1 MSQLICQR
9 RRLPSGHDAPREPAA
24 DRVVRMVRGRC
35 TSVVQLCKSFRWI
48 VVCGAFLTMTFLEAC
63 TDDVPTIVE
72 DPDAFAK
79 ALMGTTGV
87 GLQIVI
93 EPHWLTLDTIGVTG
107 ALTATVLDADGD
119 AIDDATVTWA
129 SADTAI
135 ATIHA
140 TGVVTSVAFGS
151 TKVSATYNSAT
162 AEVTVEVARPLA
174 DREILEIL
182 YRATDGDNWTN
193 NTNWLT
199 DADLSQWHGVR
210 AYRGKVSSLSLRE
223 NNLAGTIPPELGGLD
238 ELRILYLGENRL
250 SGPIPPEL
258 SKFRRLRDLFLSGNA
273 GISGRL
279 PPELGFTGGLEY
291 LGVGGT
297 NLSGLVPRTFANL
310 ELQQFYFDTDR
321 LCIPSDLE
329 AWLTAVPQTV
339 HRYSVCSASINID
352 PSMLYFE
359 APPLGDTA
367 RLQAA
372 VFNAERDTVYG
383 ATIVWASEDTAIA
396 TVDSTGL
403 VTAVDYG
410 TTRVTATSDSLTA
423 TAEVEIVFTLS
434 DRQVLD
440 SIFQLNGG
448 KNWTDTTN
456 WLSSEPLSEWYG
468 VETNA
473 AGKVAGLLLDSNGLT
488 GSIPGLVADLE
499 DLVTLDLSGNDLTG
513 NIPGALNELQQL
525 RDLVLDGNALEGLL
539 PPGLGN
545 MAGLRYLNIVDNK
558 LSGVVPRTFA
568 NLALDTLYAGS
579 SGVCLPPSLDE
590 WFAAIEQTDD
600 AARCVASISIDVVD
614 LPSLTFYATGET
626 ARLAAAYTDAE
637 GDTIAEAPVA
647 WSSGNAAVASVHAS
661 GTVTAV
667 GSGTTEVTATYRSV
681 TASVEVEVALPQND
695 TDVLEILYDRTI
707 GKGWT
712 DGANWLTDAPLSEWA
727 GVETDEHG
735 RVVGLS
741 LPDNNL
747 RGRLHSSIGQL
758 DRLVT
763 LDLSRNWI
771 TGPLPAELGNLHQL
785 RELVLGVNGFSGSL
799 PWQLGNL
806 EGLRTLHVAVTSLS
820 GLIPAYFANL
830 ELDSFRVGGTQLC
843 TPPSL
848 AAWIESIRGTDDPPQ
863 CVATVSIQPSS
874 LTFSAAGDTARL
886 SVAVVGADG
895 RVVESAAV
903 SWESGDRTVARVDA
917 TGLVTARASGIA
929 AVTARYDST
938 TAGTADVAVKLSGSD
953 RAALEALYRATGG
966 DDWKDNTN
974 WLSDEPLEKWHGVSV
989 GNGRV
994 DRLDLFDNDLDGQ
1007 IPAAIGLLENVYML
1021 DLGNN
1026 NAVVG
1031 PIPPAIGRLR
1041 HLRDLN
1047 LRDTRV
1053 DGPVPSEM
1061 GSLTRLRYLSLSYT
1075 NLSGPLPAT
1084 FSNLNISR
1092 FYHAGTGLCV
1102 PRSLAAWYEM
1112 LGNRDPLPCIP
1123 ETKDRKA
1130 LTTLYHKTG
1139 GPKWR
1144 KSRNWMTERSLNTW
1158 QGVTTDQEG
1167 YVTEIFLPWNRITG
1181 SIPPELGDLARLERL
1196 ALYGNKLTR
1205 RIPPELGKLANV
1217 RRFSFSSNELEGPIP
1232 PELGGM
1238 VRADTIYLSGN
1249 ELSGPIPPEIGKLEN
1264 LLHLAL
1270 FDNELSGPL
1279 PAEFG
1284 NLKKLRSMWLV
1295 DNKID
1300 GQLPPE
1306 LGDMT
1311 SLEVLSLSRNAI
1323 TGGIPRELGKLQALK
1338 QLELGDNQ
1346 LTGPIPPELGNI
1358 TSLEELLLQRN
1369 ALSGAIPPEL
1379 GKLSNLELMWIFGN
1393 ELSGPIPAELGNL
1406 SKLERLGISRNRL
1419 TGPIPPELGQLS
1431 ALKELHF
1438 GGNSLT
1444 GPIPP
1449 ELGNLKS
1456 VTYLAL
1462 FDNKLSGRIPGELG
1476 DLTAVRRL
1484 VLADN
1489 RLSGPIPPELGKLS
1503 TLDELHLRG

>member
-1 MSQLICQR
+1 MSQLMCPR
-9 RRLPSGHDAPREPAA
+9 RRLPPGHDAPRELAA
-24 DRVVRMVRGRC
+24 QRVVWMVRARYI
-35 TSVVQLCKSFRWI
+35 SAVRLCRSFRWI
-48 VVCGAFLTMTFLEAC
+48 GVCGALLTMAFLEAC
-63 TDDVPTIVE
+63 ADEVPTALE
-72 DPDAFAK
+72 DPG
-79 ALMGTTGV
+79 ALATAMMGMTGE

-93 EPHWLTLDTIGVTG
+93 EPHWLTLDTVGVTG
-107 ALTATVLDADGD
+107 ALTATVLDTDGD

-151 TKVSATYNSAT
+151 TKVSATFGSAT
-162 AEVTVEVARPLA
+162 ATATVEVAMPLT

-182 YRATDGDNWTN
+182 FRATGGDEWTD

-199 DADLSQWHGVR
+199 DAELSQWHGVHANSGR
-210 AYRGKVSSLSLRE
+210 VAGLDLGE
-223 NNLAGTIPPELGGLD
+223 NNLVGPIPAELGGLG
-238 ELRILYLGENRL
+238 ELRMLYLGENRL
-250 SGPIPPEL
+250 SSPIPPDL
-258 SKFRRLRDLFLSGNA
+258 SRFRRLSELFLRGNA

-279 PPELGFTGGLEY
+279 PPELGFTGGLAY
-291 LGVGGT
+291 LVVGGT
-297 NLSGLVPRTFANL
+297 NLSGAVPRTFANL
-310 ELQQFYFDTDR
+310 DLQQFYFDSDR

-329 AWLTAVPQTV
+329 AWLTAVPQTEQG
-339 HRYSVCSASINID
+339 YSVCSASIHID
-352 PSMLYFE
+352 PSTLYFE

-367 RLQAA
+367 RLRAA
-372 VFNAERDTVYG
+372 VLNAERDTVHG
-383 ATIVWASEDTAIA
+383 ATTVWASEDTAIA

-423 TAEVEIVFTLS
+423 TAEVEIVFALS

-440 SIFQLNGG
+440 SIFQLTGG
-448 KNWTDTTN
+448 EHWTDTTN
-456 WLSSEPLSEWYG
+456 WLSSGPLSEWYG
-468 VETNA
+468 VETNE
-473 AGKVAGLLLDSNGLT
+473 AGQVSGLSLGSNGLT

-499 DLVTLDLSGNDLTG
+499 DLVTLDLSGNELTG
-513 NIPGALNELQQL
+513 SIPGALNELQQL
-525 RDLVLDGNALEGLL
+525 RDLVLAGNELEGLL
-539 PPGLGN
+539 PPGLGS
-545 MAGLRYLNIVDNK
+545 MAGLRYLHMGDNK

-568 NLALDTLYAGS
+568 NLDLDTLYAGG
-579 SGVCLPPSLDE
+579 SGVCVPPSLDE
-590 WFAAIEQTDD
+590 WFAAIRQTDD
-600 AARCVASISIDVVD
+600 VARCVASVGIEVVD
-614 LPSLTFYATGET
+614 VPSLTFYASGET
-626 ARLAAAYTDAE
+626 ARLTAAYTDAE
-637 GDTIAEAPVA
+637 GDTIAEAPVT
-647 WSSGNAAVASVHAS
+647 WSSGDTAVASVHAS

-681 TASVEVEVALPQND
+681 TASVTVKVALPQND
-695 TDVLEILYDRTI
+695 TNVLEILYDRTI
-707 GKGWT
+707 GAGWT
-712 DGANWLTDAPLSEWA
+712 DGTNWLSDAPLSEWA
-727 GVETDEHG
+727 GVETDVDG
-735 RVVGLS
+735 RVIGLS

-747 RGRLHSSIGQL
+747 RGRLHSSIGLL

-785 RELVLGVNGFSGSL
+785 RGLVLGVNGFSGHL

-806 EGLRTLHVAVTSLS
+806 EGLRTLNVAATSLS
-820 GLIPAYFANL
+820 GLVPAYFANL

-848 AAWIESIRGTDDPPQ
+848 ADWIKSIRRTDDPRQ
-863 CVATVSIQPSS
+863 CVATVSIRPAS
-874 LTFSAAGDTARL
+874 LTFRAAGDTARL
-886 SVAVVGADG
+886 AVTVVGADG

-953 RAALEALYRATGG
+953 RAALKALYRATGG

-974 WLSDEPLEKWHGVSV
+974 WLSDEPLENWYGVKV

-994 DRLDLFDNDLDGQ
+994 DRLDLSDNNLDGQ
-1007 IPAAIGLLENVYML
+1007 IPAAIGLLENVYIL
-1021 DLGNN
+1021 NLSNN

-1053 DGPVPSEM
+1053 NGPVPSEM
-1061 GSLTRLRYLSLSYT
+1061 GSMTALRNLSLSYT

-1092 FYHAGTGLCV
+1092 FHHWGTGLCV
-1102 PRSLAAWYEM
+1102 PRSLVAWYDT
-1112 LGNRDPLPCIP
+1112 LGNPDPLPCIP
-1123 ETKDRKA
+1123 ETMDREV
-1130 LTTLYHKTG
+1130 LTTLYHKTDG
-1139 GPKWR
+1139 AKWR

-1167 YVTEIFLPWNRITG
+1167 YVTEILLPWNRMTG
-1181 SIPPELGDLARLERL
+1181 SVPPELGDLARLERL
-1196 ALYGNKLTR
+1196 ALYGNKLTG

-1217 RRFSFSSNELEGPIP
+1217 RRLSLSSNELEGPIP

-1270 FDNELSGPL
+1270 FDNELSGTL
-1279 PAEFG
+1279 PAELG

-1295 DNKID
+1295 DNKIE

-1323 TGGIPRELGKLQALK
+1323 TGGIPPELGKLQALK
-1338 QLELGDNQ
+1338 ELELGDNQ

-1358 TSLEELLLQRN
+1358 ASLEGLLLQRN

-1379 GKLSNLELMWIFGN
+1379 GKLSNLELMWIFEN

-1406 SKLERLGISRNRL
+1406 SMLERLGINGNRL

-1431 ALKELHF
+1431 RLKELHF
-1438 GGNSLT
+1438 GGNNLT

-1449 ELGNLKS
+1449 DLGNIQSL
-1456 VTYLAL
+1456 TYLAL
-1462 FDNKLSGRIPGELG
+1462 
-1476 DLTAVRRL
+1476 
-1484 VLADN
+1484 
-1489 RLSGPIPPELGKLS
+1489 
-1503 TLDELHLRG
+1503 